1 MKKLFL
7 RPYEHLIGLMRN
19 LYIGQETIVQMEH
32 IQTEWLQV
40 GKGMKQVHM
49 VKMY

>member
-19 LYIGQETIVQMEH
+19 LYIGQETIVQTEH
-32 IQTEWLQV
+32 IQTDWLQV
-40 GKGMKQVHM
+40 GKGMTQGHI
-49 VKMY
+49 VKLY